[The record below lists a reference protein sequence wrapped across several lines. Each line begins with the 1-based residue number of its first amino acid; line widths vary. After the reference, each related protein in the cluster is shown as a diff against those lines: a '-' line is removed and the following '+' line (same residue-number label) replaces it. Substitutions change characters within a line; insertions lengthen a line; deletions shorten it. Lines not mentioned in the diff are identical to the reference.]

1 MKIFYGEKYI
11 KIQSD
16 EDATPKL
23 LNKAELAVYFQ
34 IEENEIKEESTIL
47 IELPSFISKLAFLRN
62 YFGFLDSV
70 KMHLALKINFSFTK
84 AIHSIS
90 ISAWIFKGGINL
102 LFILIL

>member
-34 IEENEIKEESTIL
+34 IEENEIKEEHIKR
-47 IELPSFISKLAFLRN
+47 FINKEIWKRNLKL
-62 YFGFLDSV
+62 
-70 KMHLALKINFSFTK
+70 
-84 AIHSIS
+84 
-90 ISAWIFKGGINL
+90 
-102 LFILIL
+102 